1 MATPK
6 KTVTKKTTQT
16 TPTKVVKSS
25 APSLSGNSMYNLMTQ
40 LIQEQKS
47 LWRIQNE
54 YIKDAGKDKE
64 LKDFWLDVA
73 EEKQM
78 LIEDLQTII
87 ALEMN

>member
-6 KTVTKKTTQT
+6 KTVTKKTTQS
-16 TPTKVVKSS
+16 TPAKAVKSS

-40 LIQEQKS
+40 LVQEQKS